1 MLLIKYLKKILNSNM
16 NSSRV
21 ISIGDIHGD
30 FKIFKRILYM
40 CDVIDISG
48 NWIGGST
55 IVVQMGDTIDGKR
68 PGVKM
73 DKMYIQE
80 SGELEIILYIL
91 MLDSQAKLQGGR
103 VISILGNHELYCYY
117 LDDKD
122 KKNYIR
128 DYVKKSD
135 IDVFKYHKIDR
146 DKFLMPGE
154 TGGKLFARTRP
165 LILQIGEFL
174 FIHGS
179 ITNSLIKHNLD
190 QNGKVNINKINSEV
204 SSWLMGKTKVPK
216 YLEVM
221 DENNPIFSRE
231 YSDKKNI
238 SDFKCNKIAKQLMKF
253 YNARHVV
260 MGHSSYATINS
271 TCKRMLIRT
280 DVSLSRAFGGN
291 LDSKKLQALE
301 IIQTRD
307 RDPIINVISE
317 EGRKT
322 LK

>member
-1 MLLIKYLKKILNSNM
+1 M
-16 NSSRV
+16 NASRV

-40 CDVIDISG
+40 CNVIDILG

-55 IVVQMGDTIDGKR
+55 FVIQMGDTVDGKR

-128 DYVKKSD
+128 DYVKISD

-146 DKFLMPGE
+146 GKFLMPGE

-165 LILQIGEFL
+165 LILQVGEFL

-179 ITNSLIKHNLD
+179 ITNSLIKYNLD
-190 QNGKVNINKINSEV
+190 HNGKVNIHKINSDV

-216 YLEVM
+216 YLEDM

-231 YSDKKNI
+231 YSDKRNI
-238 SDFKCNKIAKQLMKF
+238 TDSKCIKIAKQLMKF
-253 YNARHVV
+253 HNVKHVV
-260 MGHSSYATINS
+260 MGHSSYSSINT
-271 TCKRMLIRT
+271 TCKKMLIRT

-291 LDSKKLQALE
+291 LDSKKLQALK
-301 IIQTRD
+301 ILQRPD
-307 RDPIINVISE
+307 KHPIINIITLD
-317 EGRKT
+317 GKT
-322 LK
+322 PLK

>member
-1 MLLIKYLKKILNSNM
+1 
-16 NSSRV
+16 
-21 ISIGDIHGD
+21 
-30 FKIFKRILYM
+30 
-40 CDVIDISG
+40 
-48 NWIGGST
+48 
-55 IVVQMGDTIDGKR
+55 
-68 PGVKM
+68 
-73 DKMYIQE
+73 
-80 SGELEIILYIL
+80 
-91 MLDSQAKLQGGR
+91 
-103 VISILGNHELYCYY
+103 
-117 LDDKD
+117 
-122 KKNYIR
+122 
-128 DYVKKSD
+128 
-135 IDVFKYHKIDR
+135 
-146 DKFLMPGE
+146 MPGE

-179 ITNSLIKHNLD
+179 ITDSLIKYNLE

-216 YLEVM
+216 YLENM

-238 SDFKCNKIAKQLMKF
+238 SDFKCNKIAKQLEKF

-301 IIQTRD
+301 IIQSRD
-307 RDPIINVISE
+307 RNPIINIITE

>member
-1 MLLIKYLKKILNSNM
+1 
-16 NSSRV
+16 
-21 ISIGDIHGD
+21 
-30 FKIFKRILYM
+30 
-40 CDVIDISG
+40 
-48 NWIGGST
+48 
-55 IVVQMGDTIDGKR
+55 MGDTIDGKR

-73 DKMYIQE
+73 DKMYIKE

-91 MLDSQAKLQGGR
+91 MLDSQAKLKGGR
-103 VISILGNHELYCYY
+103 VISILGNHELYSYY
-117 LDDKD
+117 IDDKD

-128 DYVKKSD
+128 DYVKNSD
-135 IDVFKYHKIDR
+135 INVFKQHKIDR
-146 DKFLMPGE
+146 DKFFMPGE

-165 LILQIGEFL
+165 LVLQIGEFL

-179 ITNSLIKHNLD
+179 ITDSLIKHNLD
-190 QNGKVNINKINSEV
+190 SNGKVNINKINNNV

-216 YLEVM
+216 YLEDM

-238 SDFKCNKIAKQLMKF
+238 SEFKCNKIAKQLMKF
-253 YNARHVV
+253 YNVKHVV
-260 MGHSSYATINS
+260 MGHSSYSTINS

-291 LDSKKLQALE
+291 LDNKKLHALE
-301 IIQTRD
+301 IIQTKD
-307 RDPIINVISE
+307 SNPIINTITN
-317 EGRKT
+317 EGIKL

>member
-1 MLLIKYLKKILNSNM
+1 MIT
-16 NSSRV
+16 SRI

-30 FKIFKRILYM
+30 FKIFKRLLYM
-40 CDVIDISG
+40 CGVIDISG
-48 NWIGGST
+48 NWTGGTT
-55 IVVQMGDTIDGKR
+55 IVIQMGDTIDGKR

-91 MLDSQAKLQGGR
+91 MLDSQAKLHGGR

-179 ITNSLIKHNLD
+179 ITDALIKHNLD
-190 QNGKVNINKINSEV
+190 INGKVNINKINNDV

-216 YLEVM
+216 YLEDM

-238 SDFKCNKIAKQLMKF
+238 SDFKCNKISKQLMKF
-253 YNARHVV
+253 YNAKHVV
-260 MGHSSYATINS
+260 MGHSSYSTINS

-291 LDSKKLQALE
+291 LDSKKLQAVE
-301 IIQTRD
+301 IIQSSD
-307 RDPIINVISE
+307 RNPIINIITE

>member
-1 MLLIKYLKKILNSNM
+1 M

-40 CDVIDISG
+40 CGVIDISG
-48 NWIGGST
+48 NWTGGTT
-55 IVVQMGDTIDGKR
+55 IVIQMGDTIDGKR

-103 VISILGNHELYCYY
+103 VVSILGNHELYCYY

-179 ITNSLIKHNLD
+179 ITNSLIKYNLD

-204 SSWLMGKTKVPK
+204 SSWLMGKTEVPK
-216 YLEVM
+216 YLEDM

-253 YNARHVV
+253 YNVRHVV
-260 MGHSSYATINS
+260 MGHSSYASINS

-307 RDPIINVISE
+307 RNPIINVISE
-317 EGRKT
+317 EGRKV

>member
-40 CDVIDISG
+40 CGVIDISG
-48 NWIGGST
+48 NWTGGTT
-55 IVVQMGDTIDGKR
+55 IVIQMGDTIDGKR

-103 VISILGNHELYCYY
+103 VVSILGNHELYCYY

-179 ITNSLIKHNLD
+179 ITNSLIKYNLD

-204 SSWLMGKTKVPK
+204 SSWLMGKTEVPK
-216 YLEVM
+216 YLEDM

-238 SDFKCNKIAKQLMKF
+238 SDFKCNKIAKQLEKF

-301 IIQTRD
+301 IIQSRD
-307 RDPIINVISE
+307 RNPIINVISE
-317 EGRKT
+317 EGRKV

>member
-1 MLLIKYLKKILNSNM
+1 MVT
-16 NSSRV
+16 SRV

-30 FKIFKRILYM
+30 FKIFKRLLYM
-40 CDVIDISG
+40 CNLIDISG

-55 IVVQMGDTIDGKR
+55 IVIQMGDTIDGKR

-73 DKMYIQE
+73 DKMYIKE

-91 MLDSQAKLQGGR
+91 MLDSQAKLKGGR

-117 LDDKD
+117 IDDKD
-122 KKNYIR
+122 KKRYIR
-128 DYVKKSD
+128 DYVKNSD

-165 LILQIGEFL
+165 LVLQIGEFL

-179 ITNSLIKHNLD
+179 ITDSLIKHNLD
-190 QNGKVNINKINSEV
+190 SNGKVNINKINNDV

-216 YLEVM
+216 YLEDM

-238 SDFKCNKIAKQLMKF
+238 SEFKCNKIAKQLAKF
-253 YNARHVV
+253 YNAKHVV
-260 MGHSSYATINS
+260 MGHSSYSTINS

-291 LDSKKLQALE
+291 LDNKKLQALE
-301 IIQTRD
+301 IIQTKD
-307 RDPIINVISE
+307 SNPIINIITN
-317 EGRKT
+317 EGIKL

>member
-1 MLLIKYLKKILNSNM
+1 MVT
-16 NSSRV
+16 SRV

-30 FKIFKRILYM
+30 FKIFKRLLYM
-40 CDVIDISG
+40 CNLIDTSG

-55 IVVQMGDTIDGKR
+55 IVIQMGDTIDGKR

-73 DKMYIQE
+73 DKMYIKE

-91 MLDSQAKLQGGR
+91 MLDSQAKLKGGR

-117 LDDKD
+117 IDEKD
-122 KKNYIR
+122 KKSYIR
-128 DYVKKSD
+128 DYVKKTD

-165 LILQIGEFL
+165 LVLQIGEFL

-179 ITNSLIKHNLD
+179 ITDSLIKHNLD
-190 QNGKVNINKINSEV
+190 SNGKVNINKINNDV

-216 YLEVM
+216 YLEDM

-238 SDFKCNKIAKQLMKF
+238 SDFKCNKIAKQLAKF
-253 YNARHVV
+253 YNAKHVV
-260 MGHSSYATINS
+260 MGHSSYSTINS

-291 LDSKKLQALE
+291 LDNKKLQALE
-301 IIQTRD
+301 IIQTKD
-307 RDPIINVISE
+307 SNPVINIITN
-317 EGRKT
+317 EGIKL

>member
-1 MLLIKYLKKILNSNM
+1 MVT
-16 NSSRV
+16 SRV

-30 FKIFKRILYM
+30 FKIFKRLLYM
-40 CDVIDISG
+40 CNLIDTSG

-55 IVVQMGDTIDGKR
+55 IVIQMGDTIDGKR

-73 DKMYIQE
+73 DKMYIKE

-91 MLDSQAKLQGGR
+91 MLDSQAKLKGGR
-103 VISILGNHELYCYY
+103 VISILGNHELYSYY
-117 LDDKD
+117 IDDKD

-128 DYVKKSD
+128 DYVKNSD
-135 IDVFKYHKIDR
+135 INVFKQHKIDR
-146 DKFLMPGE
+146 DKFFMPGE

-165 LILQIGEFL
+165 LVLQIGEFL

-179 ITNSLIKHNLD
+179 ITDSLIKHNLD
-190 QNGKVNINKINSEV
+190 SNGKVNINKINNNV

-216 YLEVM
+216 YLEDM

-238 SDFKCNKIAKQLMKF
+238 SEFKCNKIAKQLMKF
-253 YNARHVV
+253 YNVKHVV
-260 MGHSSYATINS
+260 MGHSSYSTINS

-291 LDSKKLQALE
+291 LDNKKLHALE
-301 IIQTRD
+301 IIQTKD
-307 RDPIINVISE
+307 SNPIINTITN
-317 EGRKT
+317 EGIKL

>member
-1 MLLIKYLKKILNSNM
+1 MVT
-16 NSSRV
+16 SRV

-30 FKIFKRILYM
+30 FKIFKRLLYM
-40 CDVIDISG
+40 CNLIDTSG
-48 NWIGGST
+48 NWMGGST
-55 IVVQMGDTIDGKR
+55 IVIQMGDTIDGKR

-73 DKMYIQE
+73 DKMYIKE

-91 MLDSQAKLQGGR
+91 MLDSQAKLKGGR
-103 VISILGNHELYCYY
+103 VISILGNHELYSYY
-117 LDDKD
+117 IDDKD

-128 DYVKKSD
+128 DYVKNSD
-135 IDVFKYHKIDR
+135 INVFKQHKIDR
-146 DKFLMPGE
+146 DKFFMPGE

-165 LILQIGEFL
+165 LVLQIGEFL

-179 ITNSLIKHNLD
+179 ITDSLIKHNLD
-190 QNGKVNINKINSEV
+190 SNGKVNINKINNDV

-216 YLEVM
+216 YLEDM

-238 SDFKCNKIAKQLMKF
+238 SEFKCNKIAKQLMKF
-253 YNARHVV
+253 YNVKHVV
-260 MGHSSYATINS
+260 MGHSSYSTINS

-291 LDSKKLQALE
+291 LDNKKLQALE
-301 IIQTRD
+301 IIQSKD
-307 RDPIINVISE
+307 SNHIINIITN
-317 EGRKT
+317 EGIKL

>member
-1 MLLIKYLKKILNSNM
+1 
-16 NSSRV
+16 
-21 ISIGDIHGD
+21 
-30 FKIFKRILYM
+30 
-40 CDVIDISG
+40 
-48 NWIGGST
+48 
-55 IVVQMGDTIDGKR
+55 
-68 PGVKM
+68 M

-80 SGELEIILYIL
+80 SGELELILYIL

-117 LDDKD
+117 LDDKE

-128 DYVKKSD
+128 DYVKRSD
-135 IDVFKYHKIDR
+135 IDVFKYHNIDR
-146 DKFLMPGE
+146 NKFLMPGE

-179 ITNSLIKHNLD
+179 ITDSLIKYNLE

-216 YLEVM
+216 YLENM

-238 SDFKCNKIAKQLMKF
+238 SDFKCNKIAKQLEKF

-301 IIQTRD
+301 IIQSRD
-307 RDPIINVISE
+307 RNPIINIITE

>member
-1 MLLIKYLKKILNSNM
+1 M

-40 CDVIDISG
+40 CGVIDISG
-48 NWIGGST
+48 NWTGGTT
-55 IVVQMGDTIDGKR
+55 IVIQMGDTIDGKR

-103 VISILGNHELYCYY
+103 VVSILGNHELYCYY

-179 ITNSLIKHNLD
+179 ITNSLIKYNLD

-204 SSWLMGKTKVPK
+204 SSWLMGKTEVPK
-216 YLEVM
+216 YLEDM

-238 SDFKCNKIAKQLMKF
+238 SDFKCNKIAKQLEKF

-301 IIQTRD
+301 IIQSRD
-307 RDPIINVISE
+307 RNPIINVISE
-317 EGRKT
+317 EGRKV

>member
-1 MLLIKYLKKILNSNM
+1 M
-16 NSSRV
+16 NESRV

-30 FKIFKRILYM
+30 FKIFKRILYI
-40 CDVIDISG
+40 CDLIDISG

-55 IVVQMGDTIDGKR
+55 IVIQMGDTIDGKR

-165 LILQIGEFL
+165 LILHIGEFL

-179 ITNSLIKHNLD
+179 ITDALIKHNLD
-190 QNGKVNINKINSEV
+190 SNGKVNINKINSEV
-204 SSWLMGKTKVPK
+204 SSWLMGKTNVPK
-216 YLEVM
+216 YLEDM

-238 SDFKCNKIAKQLMKF
+238 SDFKCNKIAKQLAKF
-253 YNARHVV
+253 YNVKHVV
-260 MGHSSYATINS
+260 MGHSSYTTINS

-280 DVSLSRAFGGN
+280 DVLLSRAFGGN
-291 LDSKKLQALE
+291 LNTKKLQALE

-307 RDPIINVISE
+307 SNPVINIITN
-317 EGRKT
+317 EGRKP